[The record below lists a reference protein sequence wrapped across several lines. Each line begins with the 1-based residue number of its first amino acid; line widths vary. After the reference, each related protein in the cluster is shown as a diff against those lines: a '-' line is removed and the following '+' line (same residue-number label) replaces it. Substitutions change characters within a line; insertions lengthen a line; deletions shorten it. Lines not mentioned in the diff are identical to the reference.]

1 MKSQTEGVTYLFSL
15 YKYVN
20 FKSRLEKKTTTPHK
34 AHSLQ
39 LISDGE
45 ESFFSNGEGKQ
56 KEIAYIFILTLR

>member
-20 FKSRLEKKTTTPHK
+20 FKSRLEKKTTPRK